1 MRKRSE
7 RLALVLYPALTL
19 ALVALAIFLPAKLSQ
34 WNDRLLL
41 DEPHVLRQD
50 AEREGFAESMQLSIG
65 EKLLMTR
72 SGSASVLRLEE
83 DEEWANGLLRY
94 IMEHL

>member
-1 MRKRSE
+1 MRSVRKRSE

-50 AEREGFAESMQLSIG
+50 A
-65 EKLLMTR
+65 
-72 SGSASVLRLEE
+72 
-83 DEEWANGLLRY
+83 
-94 IMEHL
+94 